1 MKDRTLTLLDT
12 KRDMIWKVA
21 MEKNI
26 MFLLNIEMDVPK
38 YLNVC
43 VKDETWFWHM
53 RLEHVKFD
61 GM

>member
-1 MKDRTLTLLDT
+1 
-12 KRDMIWKVA
+12 

-38 YLNVC
+38 FLNAC

>member
-38 YLNVC
+38 YLNAC

-61 GM
+61 DM